1 MLGKFAEATRLVQR
15 WSGDRSREGR
25 EQVWVLV
32 AGMGGLG
39 KEAAP
44 NCLVPGIAMQET
56 RVPSLCWEDHLEK
69 GTATHSSVLVWEI
82 LWIEMPGRL

>member
-1 MLGKFAEATRLVQR
+1 MQR
-15 WSGDRSREGR
+15 WSGIRSREGG

-56 RVPSLCWEDHLEK
+56 
-69 GTATHSSVLVWEI
+69 
-82 LWIEMPGRL
+82 

>member
-1 MLGKFAEATRLVQR
+1 MQR
-15 WSGDRSREGR
+15 WSRDRSRDSG

-56 RVPSLCWEDHLEK
+56 
-69 GTATHSSVLVWEI
+69 
-82 LWIEMPGRL
+82 